1 MRAISNIIM
10 LSAIGRSA
18 VRRVVV
24 TAPRST
30 NRARQSIWRLQRVNT
45 LQKVD
50 NVSTQS
56 NLAFSFRRSY
66 VTATKAAPKKSAT
79 KKPVAKKPAARKSAA
94 KPKTKKAAP
103 KKAVKKKVVK
113 KAKPKV
119 LKKKVLTEEE
129 KVRLEVRKLKEAALS
144 PPKDKPAS
152 AWTVLLSETHA
163 SSEGKGGK
171 NEIGDVATASAAK
184 YKSLAPAELEVSVS
198 FSKSS
203 FWPTN
208 YRHTTISP
216 TKTKRP
222 TSLL

>member
-1 MRAISNIIM
+1 M
-10 LSAIGRSA
+10 LSAIGRAA

-24 TAPRST
+24 TAPQST
-30 NRARQSIWRLQRVNT
+30 NRARQSIWRLQRVYA

-56 NLAFSFRRSY
+56 NLAFPFRRSY
-66 VTATKAAPKKSAT
+66 VTATKAAPKKSA
-79 KKPVAKKPAARKSAA
+79 AKKPAARKSAA
-94 KPKTKKAAP
+94 KPKTKKVAP
-103 KKAVKKKVVK
+103 KKAVKKKVAK

-129 KVRLEVRKLKEAALS
+129 KARLEVRKLKEAALS

-208 YRHTTISP
+208 HRHTTISP

>member
-1 MRAISNIIM
+1 
-10 LSAIGRSA
+10 
-18 VRRVVV
+18 V
-24 TAPRST
+24 TAPQST
-30 NRARQSIWRLQRVNT
+30 NGARQSICRLQRVNA

-50 NVSTQS
+50 NVSIQS

-66 VTATKAAPKKSAT
+66 VTATKAAPKKSAA

-94 KPKTKKAAP
+94 KPKAKKAAP
-103 KKAVKKKVVK
+103 KKAAKKKVVK

-129 KVRLEVRKLKEAALS
+129 KARLELRKLKEAALS
-144 PPKDKPAS
+144 PPKDKPSS
-152 AWTVLLSETHA
+152 AWTVLLAETHA
-163 SSEGKGGK
+163 SSEVKGGK
-171 NEIGDVATASAAK
+171 NELGDIATASAAK

-198 FSKSS
+198 FSKSC

-208 YRHTTISP
+208 YRHTTIPP
-216 TKTKRP
+216 TKTERP